1 MFETLEVGKKISA
14 SDFSSLQQQL
24 RDRLLEAQLDLA
36 GRDYPVIIVVAGQD
50 GAGKGSLVQQL
61 NEWMDPR
68 WIETNTFW
76 EHSDEEESRP
86 YFWRFWRSLPARGK
100 IGIFL
105 GSWYTS
111 GGVSFSAG
119 PANRLHQAG
128 GGLARRS
135 GQL

>member
-14 SDFSSLQQQL
+14 GDFSSLQQQL
-24 RDRLLEAQLDLA
+24 RDRLLQAQLDLA
-36 GRDYPVIIVVAGQD
+36 ERDYPVIIVVAGQD

-105 GSWYTS
+105 GPRSTARWGLKSSRSTAS
-111 GGVSFSAG
+111 RSSLSSAC
-119 PANRLHQAG
+119 
-128 GGLARRS
+128 
-135 GQL
+135 